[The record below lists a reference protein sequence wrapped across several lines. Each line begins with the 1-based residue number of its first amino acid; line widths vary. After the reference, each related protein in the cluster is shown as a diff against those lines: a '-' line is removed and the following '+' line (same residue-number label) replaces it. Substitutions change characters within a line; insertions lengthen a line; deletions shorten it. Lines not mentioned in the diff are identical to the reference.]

1 MDSNSFASNT
11 NHEDQKMLESEI
23 KKLTAA
29 LEANTA
35 ALIGNKVAAALSEK
49 VATPPKKK
57 AAQASPAAATPSL
70 DDALAIKPTVTAAV
84 TDEPATEAATKD
96 EVIAATIALAKGKGR
111 DAPVV
116 IFSAFGIKKATECP
130 EAKYGELV
138 AALTAAL
145 K

>member
-1 MDSNSFASNT
+1 
-11 NHEDQKMLESEI
+11 MLETEI

-35 ALIGNKVAAALSEK
+35 ALTGNKVAAALSEK

-57 AAQASPAAATPSL
+57 AAQASPAAAAPTL
-70 DDALAIKPTVTAAV
+70 DDALAVTPDTTPEIV
-84 TDEPATEAATKD
+84 IDEPLVLPVEGATKD
-96 EVIAATIALAKGKGR
+96 EVIQATIKLAQAKGR
-111 DAPVV
+111 AAPVPN
-116 IFSAFGIKKATECP
+116 FATFGIKKATECP

-138 AALTAAL
+138 AALAAAL

>member
-1 MDSNSFASNT
+1 
-11 NHEDQKMLESEI
+11 MLESEI

-35 ALIGNKVAAALSEK
+35 ALTGNKVAAALSEK

-57 AAQASPAAATPSL
+57 AAQASPAAATPTTDPL
-70 DDALAIKPTVTAAV
+70 DDALAITPGVQEVV
-84 TDEPATEAATKD
+84 TDEPAPVVAAATKD
-96 EVIAATIALAKGKGR
+96 EVIAATIALAKAKGR
-111 DAPVV
+111 DAPVP
-116 IFSAFGIKKATECP
+116 IFGTFGIKKATECP

-145 K
+145 A